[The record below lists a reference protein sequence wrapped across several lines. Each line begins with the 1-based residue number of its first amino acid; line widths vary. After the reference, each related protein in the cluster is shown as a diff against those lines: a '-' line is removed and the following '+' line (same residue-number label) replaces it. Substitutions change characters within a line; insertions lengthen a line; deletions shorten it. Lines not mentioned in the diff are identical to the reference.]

1 MIVDHIIHDLSA
13 CPVQV
18 INTWLPPSC
27 QFIASMRPVFTINL
41 LLASVLLTCVQTRT
55 GAGGGKVG
63 GGGGK
68 LGSDI
73 LIPLILGPV
82 LLTLLTML
90 CCWWCCRNSTRD
102 VAGNITFRSPCWKGS
117 RSKEYRV
124 YLYILVGWHIYH
136 IYVQNTFIC
145 CREIIKWNMN
155 NCRLHFI

>member
-1 MIVDHIIHDLSA
+1 MNGAGKSSSIYIFEIDHENICTWSFSIVLIRNNNMIVDHIIHDLSA

-18 INTWLPPSC
+18 INTWLPSC
-27 QFIASMRPVFTINL
+27 QFTRSMRPVFTINL

-73 LIPLILGPV
+73 LIPLILGPL
-82 LLTLLTML
+82 LLTLLSMV

-102 VAGNITFRSPCWKGS
+102 VAGNITFRSPCWKGLGAAMDFG
-117 RSKEYRV
+117 E
-124 YLYILVGWHIYH
+124 
-136 IYVQNTFIC
+136 NC
-145 CREIIKWNMN
+145 C
-155 NCRLHFI
+155 